1 MDNSGANCG
10 GGGGRIHCDLN
21 TTIDGICSIVC
32 HKLPMILAISSMIQP
47 SLGGVDGYVSGDLID
62 VGGPARLL

>member
-32 HKLPMILAISSMIQP
+32 HNLPIMLSISMIQP